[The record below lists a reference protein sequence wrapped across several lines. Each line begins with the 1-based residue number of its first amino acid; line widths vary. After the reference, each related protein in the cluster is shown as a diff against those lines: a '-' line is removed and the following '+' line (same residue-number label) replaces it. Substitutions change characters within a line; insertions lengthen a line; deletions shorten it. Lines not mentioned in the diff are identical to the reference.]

1 MGIYLH
7 DYGHL
12 DDDTPS
18 FAISLYKNVGF
29 KIVDENDEEY
39 IMVCELEEW

>member
-7 DYGHL
+7 DYGHW

-39 IMVCELEEW
+39 IMVCEL